1 MRIVKLPILATLF
14 ALSAGMISQASAAES
29 SEAPQPAKPETRKV
43 RVVYLVSS
51 DRKEDPR
58 YTAAI
63 EHAIKDLQVWYGKQL
78 GGPTFHLS
86 DPVVE
91 VVQSDKD
98 AKWIAENPNGK
109 RRDDWQY
116 NNSLAEA
123 KRLKGARHNDPKF
136 IWVIYSDSPG
146 NTGRGG
152 SGVTC
157 LPEDDLL
164 GLVGEHPTQKDKVRW
179 IAGLGHELGH
189 AFGLPHPD
197 DTTKDADAL
206 MWAGFYTKYRTTAY
220 LTPEDKEKLL
230 KSPFFYHPDGKPVVE
245 EPVAPKEGEK

>member
-1 MRIVKLPILATLF
+1 MRILKLPILATLF
-14 ALSAGMISQASAAES
+14 ALSAGTICQSSAAES
-29 SEAPQPAKPETRKV
+29 SVVPQATKPETRKV
-43 RVVYLVSS
+43 RVVYLVPS
-51 DRKEDPR
+51 DKKEDPR

-63 EHAIKDLQVWYGKQL
+63 GHAIKDLQVWYGKHL

-86 DPVVE
+86 EPVVE
-91 VVQSDKD
+91 VVQSEKD
-98 AKWIAENPNGK
+98 AKWFAENPNGG
-109 RRDDWQY
+109 RRDDWQF
-116 NNSLAEA
+116 NNTLEEA
-123 KRLKGARHNDPKF
+123 QKLRGSRFDDPKF
-136 IWVIYSDSPG
+136 IWVIYVDSPG

-152 SGVTC
+152 NGVTC

-164 GLVGEHPTQKDKVRW
+164 GLVGEHPTQKSKDRW

-230 KSPFFYHPDGKPVVE
+230 KSPFFYHPDGKPVAE
-245 EPVAPKEGEK
+245 EAAAPKKGE